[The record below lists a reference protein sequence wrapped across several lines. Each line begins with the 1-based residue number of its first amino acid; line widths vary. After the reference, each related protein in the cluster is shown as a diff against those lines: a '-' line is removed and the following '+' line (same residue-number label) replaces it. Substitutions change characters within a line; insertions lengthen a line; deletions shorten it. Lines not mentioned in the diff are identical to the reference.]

1 MCVWPR
7 ERLIDLGHEFA
18 RVFETLEITS
28 PPLHLRRQI
37 AATLLD
43 STRGVNDVLD
53 VGVRALADLIG
64 VRINFPNPRENEIGP
79 ARKSRSERWPG
90 SRVEFPDVS
99 RRVAREGFVA
109 KVLDESFI
117 PVRAPGY
124 DCLALFTKFLVRDVH
139 ITEIIPE
146 WRLFTQCSKR
156 RVLLV
161 LELLLVR
168 DPTLLKL
175 SLFAEIFT

>member
-1 MCVWPR
+1 MI
-7 ERLIDLGHEFA
+7 ELGHEFP

-64 VRINFPNPRENEIGP
+64 VRINFPNPRENQIGP
-79 ARKSRSERWPG
+79 ARKSRSQGWPG
-90 SRVEFPDVS
+90 SRMELADIS
-99 RRVAREGFVA
+99 RCFAGEGFVA
-109 KVLDESFI
+109 KVLEQLRV

-124 DCLALFTKFLVRDVH
+124 DFVAFFAKFLVRDVH

-146 WRLFTQCSKR
+146 WRIFAQCPKR

-161 LELLLVR
+161 LELVFVR
-168 DPTLLKL
+168 NPTLLEL
-175 SLFAEIFT
+175 SLCAGIFT